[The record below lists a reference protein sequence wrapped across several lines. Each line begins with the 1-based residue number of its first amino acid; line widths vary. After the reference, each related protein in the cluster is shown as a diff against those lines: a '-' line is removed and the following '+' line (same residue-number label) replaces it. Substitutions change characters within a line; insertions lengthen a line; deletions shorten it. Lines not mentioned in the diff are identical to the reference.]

1 MKTKEITDFVEEPL
15 SLEAKDLIEEIRTI
29 QKDVDYRRLKITG
42 GSKVT
47 YDFSDYRTFKELS
60 RDLYYK
66 KMAIDDEK

>member
-42 GSKVT
+42 GNKVT

>member
-29 QKDVDYRRLKITG
+29 QKNVDYRRLKITG
-42 GSKVT
+42 GNKVT

>member
-42 GSKVT
+42 GNKVT
-47 YDFSDYRTFKELS
+47 YDFSDSKTFKELF